1 MESTDRR
8 KGAALL
14 VLGGALLGAAAA
26 HAVHTLGARTPRS
39 ATPGKLPS
47 TTGGA
52 PVEGGPQLSSIGVG
66 DDPDLPLRRLRKVE
80 AVIQRRTSRLLLV
93 VERATRSHN
102 YSAILR
108 TAEAL
113 GVHHVW
119 VIAPPSFDKDAKSRS
134 QRKKTAQ
141 FEADAKELEQHVAY
155 ARRAGKWLELRAFGS
170 ANECIAALRADGRQ
184 IWVSDLSQAAVSLT
198 SQSLALP
205 ERVALVMGTES
216 TGASPEMLLAADRR
230 VYLPLHGFA
239 DSLNLSVAAAMLMQR
254 LMFIDP
260 TLVGGMSEAE
270 RTALRTVWYPKMG
283 RNAKQAADFAA
294 YAAEGGVAPLD
305 DVRRCDEHRAG
316 WVPKKV
322 RLKNEKRGFFSGI
335 GTQSAAAAPAP
346 SSPARPAGDAAE
358 VGVAAASTLRTPS
371 EETRQARAASPRR
384 APSVERVE
392 SPKQLNERAAFHAR
406 SKKDV
411 AKSSQEWARPP
422 LQDAL
427 FDDIRNPAAARRVS
441 SAAAGKK

>member
-1 MESTDRR
+1 MESTEVSDRR

-14 VLGGALLGAAAA
+14 LLGGALLGAAAA
-26 HAVHTLGARTPRS
+26 HAVHTLGARTPRR
-39 ATPGKLPS
+39 ATPGVLPS

-52 PVEGGPQLSSIGVG
+52 PVEGGPQLSSIGQG

-170 ANECIAALRADGRQ
+170 ADECIAALRRDGRK

-198 SQSLALP
+198 SKALTLP

-260 TLVGGMSEAE
+260 TLVGGMSEVE

-283 RNAKQAADFAA
+283 RNEQQAAEFAA

-316 WVPKKV
+316 WVMKKV

-335 GTQSAAAAPAP
+335 GTQSAAPAP
-346 SSPARPAGDAAE
+346 SASSSATTTAAGGEAADC
-358 VGVAAASTLRTPS
+358 GVAAAAALSKA
-371 EETRQARAASPRR
+371 TRQARDPSP
-384 APSVERVE
+384 RVE
-392 SPKQLNERAAFHAR
+392 SPKQLKERTAFHAQA
-406 SKKDV
+406 KKDV
-411 AKSSQEWARPP
+411 ARSSQEWAGSS
-422 LQDAL
+422 LQGAL

-441 SAAAGKK
+441 SAASGKTK